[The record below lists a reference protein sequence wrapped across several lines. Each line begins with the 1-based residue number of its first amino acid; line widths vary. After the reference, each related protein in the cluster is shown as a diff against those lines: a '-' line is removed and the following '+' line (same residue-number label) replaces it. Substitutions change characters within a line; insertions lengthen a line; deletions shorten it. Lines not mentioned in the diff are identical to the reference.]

1 MELSAPRRRTALV
14 LCVALVVGFAVV
26 LRAKPGGAFFT
37 QAFDD
42 IGEAVAAALGAIP
55 CFWRAVRTAG
65 RWRLSWVCLGAGLA
79 AWSIGEWIWSY
90 YEVIAGSEVPFPS
103 LADAGFL
110 LFPVFCLAGLFLRP
124 SAAFVG
130 RARLR
135 VLLDGTMVVASL
147 FILSWATALGA
158 VYHAGAQDT
167 FSFVVSLAYP
177 ASDLVLITVAVLVAS
192 RARLDAGLLLLVGG
206 LTSMAVADSAFAYL
220 VAAGTYGTGA
230 FTDVAWVAAFLAIGV
245 SALYPTAEHAS
256 SGERVDGSP
265 VIVLPYLLLIAGI
278 VAMFIAIVHNV
289 GTPVTFGVETT
300 AILALLL
307 RQLIVVLDNRRL
319 TLDVMAQKAELT
331 HRAFHDPLTGLA
343 NRALFYDRLAHALD
357 LHRRDLRPVS
367 VVFVDLDDFKSVN
380 DAFGHDA
387 GDLVLTEV
395 ARRLLDVVRTGDT
408 VARLGGDEFA
418 VLVEDDGHPTG
429 VAERILEALSAP
441 VRIGDRLAPARA
453 SIGTTTL
460 DPGRDSCDIQ
470 ELLRQADVAMYAAKR
485 AGKGMSISYMPGLGG
500 VAEADLARHA
510 ALSDDIAAGRV
521 EVELVPI
528 AAPTNGM
535 LFAHCAVPRWSY
547 LGADV
552 AVDDVVALADSCGV
566 LAELDLTVVERAI
579 TMALS
584 LDDSV
589 PVLVTTRVGLARMAD
604 LDLPRRLGE
613 LIASFEL
620 APGHLVIGIDEP
632 DTPDDPDLLRVFD
645 ALRGAGAGLAIDHF
659 GVGYSNL
666 ARLEMVQP
674 DVVRLDRS
682 LVAPL
687 VTAPQRTL
695 LLRRVVELA
704 HDLGAVVVADN
715 VNTDAVRAALTDIGC
730 DAVQGAVVAQNA
742 LHAAHAAEVA

>member
-1 MELSAPRRRTALV
+1 MELSAPRRRTALF
-14 LCVALVVGFAVV
+14 LCVALVAGFAVV
-26 LRAKPGGAFFT
+26 LRVKPGGELFT
-37 QAFDD
+37 QSFDD

-55 CFWRAVRTAG
+55 CFWRAVRTSG
-65 RWRLSWVCLGAGLA
+65 RWRLSWALLGAGLA

-90 YEVIAGSEVPFPS
+90 YEVIEGSEVPFPS
-103 LADAGFL
+103 LADAGYL
-110 LFPVFCLAGLFLRP
+110 LFPVFCLAGLFVRP

-158 VYHAGAQDT
+158 VYHAGAQNT
-167 FSFVVSLAYP
+167 FSLVVSLAYP

-192 RARLDAGLLLLVGG
+192 RARLDAGLVLLVGG

-245 SALYPTAEHAS
+245 SALFPTAEHAN

-265 VIVLPYLLLIAGI
+265 VIVLPYLLLLAGI
-278 VAMFIAIVHNV
+278 VAMFIAIVHNG

-331 HRAFHDPLTGLA
+331 YRAFHDPLTGLA

-387 GDLVLTEV
+387 GDIVLTEV

-418 VLVEDDGHPTG
+418 VLVEDDGDPTG
-429 VAERILEALSAP
+429 VAERILESLSAP

-470 ELLRQADVAMYAAKR
+470 ELLRRADVAMYSAKR
-485 AGKGMSISYMPGLGG
+485 AGKGTSVSYVPGLGG
-500 VAEADLARHA
+500 VAETDLARHT
-510 ALSDDIAAGRV
+510 ALREDIAAGRIDV
-521 EVELVPI
+521 DLAPI
-528 AAPTNGM
+528 ATPTSGT
-535 LFAHCAVPRWSY
+535 LLALGATPRWSY
-547 LGADV
+547 LDADV
-552 AVDDVVALADSCGV
+552 ALADVVALADRSGQ
-566 LAELDLTVVERAI
+566 LADLDLCIIEQAI
-579 TMALS
+579 AAARL
-584 LDDSV
+584 LDDTA
-589 PVLVTTRVGLARMAD
+589 PVLVTTRIPLARMAD
-604 LDLPRRLGE
+604 LELPRRIGE
-613 LIASFEL
+613 LIARL
-620 APGHLVIGIDEP
+620 RLDPGHVVIGIDEP
-632 DTPDDPDLLRVFD
+632 DTPDQADAVAVLD

-666 ARLEMVQP
+666 ARLELVQP
-674 DVVRLDRS
+674 DLVRLGGS

-695 LLRRVVELA
+695 LLRRVIELA
-704 HDLGAVVVADN
+704 HDLGAAVVADG
-715 VNTDAVRAALTDIGC
+715 VDTDAVRDALTDIGC

>member
-1 MELSAPRRRTALV
+1 MELSAPRRRTALA
-14 LCVALVVGFAVV
+14 LCVALVVAFAVV
-26 LRAKPGGAFFT
+26 LRGKPGGEFFT

-65 RWRLSWVCLGAGLA
+65 RWRLSWAFLGAGLA
-79 AWSIGEWIWSY
+79 AWSVGEWIWSY

-103 LADAGFL
+103 LADAGYL

-158 VYHAGAQDT
+158 VYHAGAQNT
-167 FSFVVSLAYP
+167 FGFVVSLAYP

-206 LTSMAVADSAFAYL
+206 LVSMAVADSAFAYL

-245 SALYPTAEHAS
+245 SALFPVAEHAN

-265 VIVLPYLLLIAGI
+265 VIVLPYLLLLAGI

-343 NRALFYDRLAHALD
+343 NRALFYDRLEHALD
-357 LHRRDLRPVS
+357 LHQRDLRPVS

-387 GDLVLTEV
+387 GDVVLTEV

-418 VLVEDDGHPTG
+418 VLVEDDGDPTG
-429 VAERILEALSAP
+429 VAERILEALSTP

-470 ELLRQADVAMYAAKR
+470 ELLRQADVAMYSAKR
-485 AGKGMSISYMPGLGG
+485 AGKGTSVNYVPGLGG
-500 VAEADLARHA
+500 VGEADLVRHA
-510 ALSDDIAAGRV
+510 ALRDDIAAGRV
-521 EVELVPI
+521 ETELVSI
-528 AAPTNGM
+528 AAPTNGK
-535 LFAHCAVPRWSY
+535 LFALYAVPRWSY
-547 LGADV
+547 SDADV
-552 AVDDVVALADSCGV
+552 ALADVVALADAGGQ
-566 LAELDLTVVERAI
+566 LGELDLCVVERAI
-579 TMALS
+579 ATARS
-584 LDDSV
+584 VDGSV
-589 PVLVTTRVGLARMAD
+589 PIIVTMRVGLARMID
-604 LDLPRRLGE
+604 LDLPRRVGE
-613 LIASFEL
+613 LIARFDL
-620 APGHLVIGIDEP
+620 RPGQLVIGVDEP
-632 DTPDDPDLLRVFD
+632 DTPDEADVLSVLDD
-645 ALRGAGAGLAIDHF
+645 LRGVGAGLALDHF
-659 GVGYSNL
+659 GVGYSSL
-666 ARLEMVQP
+666 ARLELVEP
-674 DVVRLDRS
+674 DLVRLNRS

-687 VTAPQRTL
+687 ATAPQRTL
-695 LLRRVVELA
+695 LLRRVIELA
-704 HDLGAVVVADN
+704 HDLGAAVVADG
-715 VNTDAVRAALTDIGC
+715 VDTDAVRDALTDIGC

-742 LHAAHAAEVA
+742 LNAADAAEVA